1 MTQFFPF
8 STKQRLTYLYFHY
21 KASKPFTLEFKFIG
35 QELWFNCWLDFV
47 SM

>member
-8 STKQRLTYLYFHY
+8 LQNKGLLTYIFNN

-35 QELWFNCWLDFV
+35 
-47 SM
+47 